1 MASSASN
8 PSGYS
13 FNPMDAFS
21 KPFSFVGLDT
31 TTGSRNVD
39 LYKSYLNALQQ
50 STTTKQ
56 DGGVI
61 SEQPTT
67 STQSGGVIS
76 EQPTTSTQ
84 SQAVPDLTQPW
95 EQVLKYRQASFPVD
109 MAQAQASAE
118 LQRQLTQ
125 QQLADVYPWMS
136 AAAKESAER
145 GKEASLFKQGLPTTI
160 QDIMGAKQAQL
171 SNMAQADYFLRRGM
185 AEQAQVAKLPAHLGY
200 SGKSFSA

>member
-56 DGGVI
+56 DGGI
-61 SEQPTT
+61 
-67 STQSGGVIS
+67 IS

-125 QQLADVYPWMS
+125 QQLADVYPWIS
-136 AAAKESAER
+136 AASKESAER

-171 SNMAQADYFLRRGM
+171 SNMAQADYYLRRGM

-200 SGKSFSA
+200 SGKSFSS

>member
-67 STQSGGVIS
+67 STQS
-76 EQPTTSTQ
+76 
-84 SQAVPDLTQPW
+84 QAVPDLMQPW

-136 AAAKESAER
+136 AAAEESAER
-145 GKEASLFKQGLPTTI
+145 GKKASLFKQGLPTTI

>member
-56 DGGVI
+56 D
-61 SEQPTT
+61 
-67 STQSGGVIS
+67 GGVIS

-171 SNMAQADYFLRRGM
+171 SNMAQADYYLRRGM

>member
-56 DGGVI
+56 D
-61 SEQPTT
+61 
-67 STQSGGVIS
+67 GGVIS

>member
-56 DGGVI
+56 DGGI
-61 SEQPTT
+61 
-67 STQSGGVIS
+67 IS

-125 QQLADVYPWMS
+125 QQLADVYPWIS
-136 AAAKESAER
+136 AASKESAER

-171 SNMAQADYFLRRGM
+171 SNMAQADYYLRRGM